1 MKNFNLKKPRQ
12 SNIELLRIVSML
24 MIILWHINIGFGGD
38 KDLYVFSLGNQINAF
53 TVVGVNCFVLIS
65 GFFGIKFKSK
75 TFINLLLQ
83 CLFYSFII
91 SLFCH
96 VLFGSHIDF
105 KMTFLPIS
113 SNVWWFMTVYV
124 MLYLSA
130 PLLNKALD
138 NMTFKE
144 LLNVLL
150 SLVIINI
157 WFGYC
162 FKNDN
167 NPSGHSYLQFV
178 LMYAIGKFI
187 AYCKKNTKID
197 LIPRL
202 CKILLNNSGGAFLVF
217 IILTF
222 VNMFILKSYRY
233 NNPIVICSTLC
244 LFLTFLNLKI
254 RNYLQINQ
262 ISATV
267 LVAYLIH
274 EHPLIRPLLS
284 ETVKIIHQKNSTI
297 NELVIYLVIAI
308 SFLLL
313 GFIVEKIR
321 RIIMNP
327 FTNYI
332 FNLFNKSSLK
342 K

>member
-1 MKNFNLKKPRQ
+1 MKNFNFKKPRQ

-24 MIILWHINIGFGGD
+24 MIILWHINIGFGGN
-38 KDLYVFSLGNQINAF
+38 KDIDALSLGNQINAF

-65 GFFGIKFKSK
+65 GFFGIKFKIK
-75 TFINLLLQ
+75 TFIDLLLQ
-83 CLFYSFII
+83 CLFYSIII

-105 KMTFLPIS
+105 KMVFFPIS
-113 SNVWWFMTVYV
+113 SNVWWFITVYV

-130 PLLNKALD
+130 PLLNIALD

-144 LLNVLL
+144 LLNILS
-150 SLVIINI
+150 SLVIINV

-162 FKNDN
+162 FKNNN

-178 LMYAIGKFI
+178 LMYSIGKTI
-187 AYCKKNTKID
+187 AYFKKNKKND
-197 LIPRL
+197 LIPGL
-202 CKILLNNSGGAFLVF
+202 CKIILNNSGGAFLVF

-222 VNMFILKSYRY
+222 VNMFALKSYRY
-233 NNPIVICSTLC
+233 NNPIVICSTVY
-244 LFLTFLNLKI
+244 LFLFFLNLKI
-254 RNYLQINQ
+254 RNYQQINQ
-262 ISATV
+262 LSATV

-284 ETVKIIHQKNSTI
+284 ETVKIIHQKNTII
-297 NELVIYLVIAI
+297 NELGIYLVIAI

-313 GFIVEKIR
+313 AFIVEKIR
-321 RIIMNP
+321 RIFMNP

-332 FNLFNKSSLK
+332 FNHFK
-342 K
+342 KDI

>member
-75 TFINLLLQ
+75 TLIGLLLQ
-83 CLFYSFII
+83 CLFYSLII

-105 KMTFLPIS
+105 KMAFLPIS

-130 PLLNKALD
+130 PLLNRALD

-178 LMYAIGKFI
+178 LMYAIGKII
-187 AYCKKNTKID
+187 AYCRKDIKID

-202 CKILLNNSGGAFLVF
+202 CKILLNNSGGG
-217 IILTF
+217 ISCI
-222 VNMFILKSYRY
+222 Y
-233 NNPIVICSTLC
+233 NFDFCKYVCS
-244 LFLTFLNLKI
+244 
-254 RNYLQINQ
+254 
-262 ISATV
+262 
-267 LVAYLIH
+267 
-274 EHPLIRPLLS
+274 
-284 ETVKIIHQKNSTI
+284 
-297 NELVIYLVIAI
+297 
-308 SFLLL
+308 
-313 GFIVEKIR
+313 
-321 RIIMNP
+321 
-327 FTNYI
+327 
-332 FNLFNKSSLK
+332 
-342 K
+342 